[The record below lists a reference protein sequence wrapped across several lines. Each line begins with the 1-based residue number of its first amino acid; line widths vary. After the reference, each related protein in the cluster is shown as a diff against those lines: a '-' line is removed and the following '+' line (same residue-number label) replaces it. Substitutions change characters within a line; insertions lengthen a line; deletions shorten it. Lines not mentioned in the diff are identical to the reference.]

1 MIADTLSNKK
11 PNPIVTELLIK
22 CRKLNMYLAFIANSY
37 FIVPEKWDYSTHY
50 FIIEILNKPELQIT
64 FNFSSNMEFK
74 KFMYRYKKL
83 TAKPYFFLVI
93 DATLD
98 DLSRFIKNL
107 LEII

>member
-1 MIADTLSNKK
+1 MD
-11 PNPIVTELLIK
+11 
-22 CRKLNMYLAFIANSY
+22 
-37 FIVPEKWDYSTHY
+37 
-50 FIIEILNKPELQIT
+50 
-64 FNFSSNMEFK
+64 FK

-107 LEII
+107 LEIIWKLIKATDNEIKDEKL

>member
-1 MIADTLSNKK
+1 MRL
-11 PNPIVTELLIK
+11 
-22 CRKLNMYLAFIANSY
+22 
-37 FIVPEKWDYSTHY
+37 YSTHY

-83 TAKPYFFLVI
+83 TAKPYFFLVV